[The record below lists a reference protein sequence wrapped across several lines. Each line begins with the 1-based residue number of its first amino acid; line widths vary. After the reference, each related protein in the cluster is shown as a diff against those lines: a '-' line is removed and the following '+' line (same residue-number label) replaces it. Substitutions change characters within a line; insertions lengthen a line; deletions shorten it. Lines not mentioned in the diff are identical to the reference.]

1 MVRKPSIHVTQE
13 GLFKVL
19 EEMGFKFPSNGL
31 KRTFLNKLQEYQVKR
46 NLVFAPTTA
55 AAAKVQGKKITDAA
69 AQKSYAILAELRSAG
84 KAMMRMIKPGQPG
97 WPDVLEASQAADLF
111 VQRFDI
117 DDVNAGHRMYY
128 KVAIEILGAN
138 FNLKSLATQYEKV
151 CNKFQEDVDLFQCK
165 DLTKVKEM
173 MEQYIKLARLTKQA
187 AVALS
192 SQKIWFV
199 RAYNQATELGVDPLK
214 FIEIQFEQMA
224 WANVNPTPKQL
235 SGEQAFNRLITAKT
249 KLKDFDDSNP
259 KTDKQ
264 ALYAKLLNK

>member
-1 MVRKPSIHVTQE
+1 
-13 GLFKVL
+13 
-19 EEMGFKFPSNGL
+19 MGVQLHKG
-31 KRTFLNKLQEYQVKR
+31 KRTELLNLLSKYQVKR

-55 AAAKVQGKKITDAA
+55 AAAKIQGKKITDGA

-84 KAMMRMIKPGQPG
+84 KAMMRIIKPGQPG
-97 WPDVLEASQAADLF
+97 WPDVLEASQAADMF

-128 KVAIEILGAN
+128 KIAIEILGAN

-151 CNKFQEDVDLFQCK
+151 CNRFQEDVDLFQCK
-165 DLTKVKEM
+165 DLNKVKEM

-187 AVALS
+187 AAALS

-199 RAYNQATELGVDPLK
+199 RAYNQAIELGVEPLK
-214 FIEIQFEQMA
+214 FVEIQFEQMA

-235 SGEQAFNRLITAKT
+235 SGDQAFNRLIAAKPNT
-249 KLKDFDDSNP
+249 KEFDSTP
-259 KTDKQ
+259 KTNKQ
-264 ALYAKLLNK
+264 ALYAKMLTKS

>member
-13 GLFKVL
+13 GLFKAL
-19 EEMGFKFPSNGL
+19 EDLGVPLHKA
-31 KRTFLNKLQEYQVKR
+31 KRTELLNLLSKHQVRR
-46 NLVFAPTTA
+46 NIVFAPTTA
-55 AAAKVQGKKITDAA
+55 SAAKINAKKITDAS
-69 AQKSYAILAELRSAG
+69 AQKSYAILVELRSAG

-97 WPDVLEASQAADLF
+97 WPDVLEASQAADMF

-117 DDVNAGHRMYY
+117 ADVNAGHRMYY

-151 CNKFQEDVDLFQCK
+151 CNRFQEDVDLFQCK

-173 MEQYIKLARLTKQA
+173 MDLYIRLARLTKQSA
-187 AVALS
+187 NSLA

-199 RAYNQATELGVDPLK
+199 RAYNQAIELGVDPLN
-214 FIEIQFEQMA
+214 FIQIQFDQMA
-224 WANVNPTPKQL
+224 WANVNPTPRQL

-249 KLKDFDDSNP
+249 KLKDFDSNP

-264 ALYAKLLNK
+264 ALYAKLLNR